1 MHAQNAASNQGD
13 RARPPGKPPTPVLS
27 PEWAGISAFFSR
39 PTGAFYYLIL
49 HNVKLICFGYYRS
62 VARPKAAP
70 CKRPY
75 SLGKRLERSDHK
87 RTRIL
92 AVARAHLES
101 NGFLNLTLDALARES
116 GVTRQTLHNLFG
128 TKAGL
133 LEALF
138 DQLAL
143 AGGMDRM
150 RVVMQTIDADALLP
164 AFVKV
169 FTDFWSKDRL
179 FIRRIH
185 GIAAID
191 PELGVAVE
199 ARNRRR
205 QMAAARVVERLSR
218 GKGARTDTRADLKHD
233 AANQVRQA
241 AALYALTSFEFFD
254 ALAQSVGTVQHA
266 ADLVLALVKSQL
278 ATR

>member
-1 MHAQNAASNQGD
+1 
-13 RARPPGKPPTPVLS
+13 L
-27 PEWAGISAFFSR
+27 
-39 PTGAFYYLIL
+39 
-49 HNVKLICFGYYRS
+49 GYYFS
-62 VARPKAAP
+62 VARQKAAP

-75 SLGKRLERSDHK
+75 SLGKRRERSDRK
-87 RTRIL
+87 RMQIL
-92 AVARAHLES
+92 AAARARLES
-101 NGFLNLTLDALARES
+101 DGFLNFSLDALARES
-116 GVTRQTLHNLFG
+116 AVTRQTVHNLFG

-138 DQLAL
+138 DQLAVT
-143 AGGMDRM
+143 GGMDRM
-150 RVVMQTIDADALLP
+150 RELVQQQTDPSALLS

-191 PELGVAVE
+191 PELGAAVE

-205 QMAAARVVERLSR
+205 HMAAARIVERLADESPAER
-218 GKGARTDTRADLKHD
+218 EPRPDSKAEEENRARRI
-233 AANQVRQA
+233 

-254 ALAQSVGTVQHA
+254 ALVHGSGTAEDA
-266 ADLVLALVKSQL
+266 AALVLALVEREFRAL
-278 ATR
+278 E